1 MNMKKAIFIAT
12 CIIVLCSL
20 SSCSEDEDNF
30 SDWIITKREYKIWST
45 GSTLLRMWNDTIY
58 HNTEEFV
65 IDYCISFESLSN
77 SKYNYKADYREYK
90 PKISK

>member
-1 MNMKKAIFIAT
+1 MKKRLLIYAT
-12 CIIVLCSL
+12 ILLASCSMF
-20 SSCSEDEDNF
+20 SCSEDEDNF
-30 SDWIITKREYKIWST
+30 SNWIITKREYKIWNT